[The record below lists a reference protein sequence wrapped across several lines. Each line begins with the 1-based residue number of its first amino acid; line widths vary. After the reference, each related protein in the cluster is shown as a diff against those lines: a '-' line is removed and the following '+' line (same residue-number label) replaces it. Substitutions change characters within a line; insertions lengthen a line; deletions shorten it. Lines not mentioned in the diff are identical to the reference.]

1 MEPGSKI
8 FLYTDGVPEATDI
21 NGNMFGVDRMLE
33 ALNEDPEH
41 DAADLMLNVRRK
53 VDEFVQNAEQFDDL
67 TMLCMEYKGKNR

>member
-1 MEPGSKI
+1 
-8 FLYTDGVPEATDI
+8 
-21 NGNMFGVDRMLE
+21 MFGVDRMLE
-33 ALNEDPEH
+33 ALNEDSEH